1 MAGRYSRHYSNYILR
16 KKHQD
21 IKNGTIWER
30 DWVTIGAQHQIEKGK
45 RPFHGDSGFLYTIN
59 NIPST
64 KKKHDY
70 GKWVAGWFYDDVKD
84 AQSVVNSVEVNHISN
99 DIRDFVY
106 YGSCMELISAS
117 VLDIIRK
124 FPAVMYSLPP
134 TMDKSA
140 FVNFPVTS
148 ANNVKYINK
157 EDCCDVL
164 NREQYDAL
172 SNEEKANYYRL
183 NVPTRATGYR
193 LHNPFNVDL
202 THVDVEEN
210 KDVNLHRFFA
220 ITYDDFDIIL
230 NTYGIED
237 EENLNGHVLRVDEF
251 RVDMEDVYLNNI
263 QCPDN
268 YQFQKIVTVTMIEN
282 SENVKIS
289 VKLYGFQVY
298 DEVIFTSG
306 NLRTLG
312 LNGHAGFDYGI
323 HWFITIKAKDT
334 VKQEF
339 RDNLDPFE
347 KLLLRDDTNP
357 LYKNTFK
364 TPYETET
371 GTYYTYVDYVWP
383 STDGVI
389 DIESPAYYDY
399 ITKLTYLGETLDNMW
414 TDNLWRNMTHESI
427 KNYDWTYKK
436 DYIEGDAEANI
447 DGGNRMEQLVRV
459 YGRFFDDIKRYIDGI
474 KLTNRVAYDFTNSMP
489 YAEMSD
495 KLDVMGWDVFS
506 TIPYFYDGEDA
517 LIDVTEDALDNEF
530 FEDYDLKWF
539 YGVNKE
545 SINAPTND
553 NMFMR
558 DLMLSSKHIL
568 KSKGTRKS
576 LEMVMGLFGF
586 GEGDFEITERYYY
599 LKPYDVYSEKEAKR
613 IGDLNNR
620 ENGIWDEDEYFNGIP
635 LSKVEMF
642 NCDYI
647 VPFYNS
653 KKRYDGDFTFQ
664 SNGGWGADTEYLPE
678 ATFIETLSYLKVVGN
693 ISELLSLNPYNVK
706 GGDIYYVIDLSDIIN
721 YDEAITAED
730 LSEMTHFFLCQN
742 DIFVDRYSSW
752 SNIGINDD
760 EYARAMYLYNIISTE
775 VGNNPHVGYGKYD
788 MGGEYLENMK
798 QPFKYALDNYVLD
811 DDTRAELEDV
821 FVSISEKDVTGLN
834 DKVLDLVGNAETRS
848 KYVAELIRQ
857 KREYEAYDLTALTE
871 DMNGDGEVNIADINF
886 IIDKILKIDS
896 ILKNTT
902 YYLDSKVFIFENKI
916 DNDLYKQYFFDVIV
930 HYLMQV
936 IPSTAILV
944 LKGFGINGGE

>member
-1 MAGRYSRHYSNYILR
+1 MAGRYSRNYSNYILR

-30 DWVTIGAQHQIEKGK
+30 DWVTIGAKHQIEKGK
-45 RPFHGDSGFLYTIN
+45 RPFYGDSGFLYTIN

-70 GKWVAGWFYDDVKD
+70 GKWVAEWFYDDVKD
-84 AQSVVNSVEVNHISN
+84 AQSLVNSVEINHISN

-134 TMDKSA
+134 SMDKSA
-140 FVNFPVTS
+140 IVNFPS
-148 ANNVKYINK
+148 MPAKYINK

-164 NREQYDAL
+164 SVERY
-172 SNEEKANYYRL
+172 NELDESEKANYYRL

-202 THVDVEEN
+202 MHVDVDN
-210 KDVNLHRFFA
+210 PNDVNLHRFFA
-220 ITYDDFDIIL
+220 ITYEDFDVIL
-230 NTYGIED
+230 HTWGED
-237 EENLNGHVLRVDEF
+237 EANLDGHVMEISEF
-251 RVDMEDVYLNNI
+251 NVTFEDVYLNNI

-268 YQFQKIVTVTMIEN
+268 YQFQKIVTIEMLEKTEKTV
-282 SENVKIS
+282 SA
-289 VKLYGFQVY
+289 KLYGYQVY
-298 DEVIFTSG
+298 DEIIFTSG
-306 NLRTLG
+306 KLVGLG
-312 LNGHAGFDYGI
+312 NGQGGQSFDYGI
-323 HWFITIKAKDT
+323 HWYITIKLKD
-334 VKQEF
+334 KFQQEF
-339 RDNLDPFE
+339 RDSLDPFE
-347 KLLLRDDTNP
+347 QLLLRDDTNP

-371 GTYYTYVDYVWP
+371 GVYYSYVDYTWP
-383 STDGVI
+383 STGGVI

-399 ITKLTYLGETLDNMW
+399 INKLTYLGETLDGMW

-436 DYIEGDAEANI
+436 DYIEGDEEANI
-447 DGGNRMEQLVRV
+447 NGGNRMEQLIRV

-474 KLTNRVAYDFTNSMP
+474 KLTNRVAYDFTNNMP

-495 KLDVMGWDVFS
+495 KLDIMGWDVFS

-517 LIDVTEDALDNEF
+517 LIDVTADTLDDDF
-530 FEDYDLKWF
+530 FDEHNLKWF
-539 YGVNKE
+539 YAVNKGY
-545 SINAPTND
+545 INAPTND

-558 DLMLSSKHIL
+558 DLMLSSKHIF

-613 IGDLNNR
+613 IADLNNR
-620 ENGIWDEDEYFNGIP
+620 ENSIWDEDAYFSGIP
-635 LSKVEMF
+635 LKKVEMF

-647 VPFYNS
+647 VPFYSS
-653 KKRYDGDFTFQ
+653 KEMYDGDFTFQ
-664 SNGGWGADTEYLPE
+664 SNGGWGADTENLTE

-693 ISELLSLNPYNVK
+693 IGELLSLNPYSVK
-706 GGDIYYVIDLSDIIN
+706 GGDIYYVIDLSDIVN
-721 YDEAITAED
+721 YDEAITAEN
-730 LSEMTHFFLCQN
+730 LSEMTHFFMCQN

-752 SNIGINDD
+752 SNIGVDDD
-760 EYARAMYLYNIISTE
+760 EYSKAMYLYNIISTD

-788 MGGEYLENMK
+788 LGGEYLENMK
-798 QPFKYALDNYVLD
+798 QPFKYALDNYILD
-811 DDTRAELEDV
+811 DDTRAELEDIYI
-821 FVSISEKDVTGLN
+821 SIVEKDVKGLN
-834 DKVLDLVGNAETRS
+834 DKVLDLISNAETRN
-848 KYVAELIRQ
+848 KYVAELLRQ
-857 KREYEAYDLTALTE
+857 KRELEAYDLTALTE
-871 DMNGDGEVNIADINF
+871 DINGDGEVNIADINL

-896 ILKNTT
+896 ILKNSVN

-944 LKGFGINGGE
+944 LKGFGIDNGGE